1 MLIPNHP
8 ADERLSALAS
18 HDPEAIDDAELT
30 SHVGSCVRCTATVDE
45 LSGLRLALSEL
56 PDLAPDR
63 PLRLLPPVD
72 APAEPIDRLGG
83 WVRRFFAP
91 VLASGAAVAL
101 VGLVGTVGGGF
112 APLSGQLA
120 GPSADRAGTELS
132 QPETEAAATVE
143 AAASTETLFEDA
155 GGDAGGEAGGGAPA
169 AASSGGTSRES
180 SDPLR
185 TPVTADDDGRTGPS
199 PLESQRSPWPM
210 VLFTGVALMVGAVLL
225 RWILVPR
232 AG

>member
-18 HDPEAIDDAELT
+18 RDRDAVEDAALT
-30 SHVGSCVRCTATVDE
+30 AHVPDCTRCTAVLDE
-45 LSGLRLALSEL
+45 LNGLRLALSDL

-63 PLRLLPPVD
+63 PLRLLPPVEAD
-72 APAEPIDRLGG
+72 REPTDRLTG
-83 WVRRFFAP
+83 WARRFFAP

-101 VGLVGTVGGGF
+101 VGLIGTTG
-112 APLSGQLA
+112 L
-120 GPSADRAGTELS
+120 GPSAQQGSAPANDSATELS
-132 QPETEAAATVE
+132 NES
-143 AAASTETLFEDA
+143 AASAEVFGA
-155 GGDAGGEAGGGAPA
+155 PDAGGEDAGSGGSAAGGAAPSEAVEEQGGDGAA
-169 AASSGGTSRES
+169 RTSADEFS
-180 SDPLR
+180 PFVS
-185 TPVTADDDGRTGPS
+185 DDDGRTGPS

-210 VLFTGVALMVGAVLL
+210 VLFAGVAIMIGAVLL